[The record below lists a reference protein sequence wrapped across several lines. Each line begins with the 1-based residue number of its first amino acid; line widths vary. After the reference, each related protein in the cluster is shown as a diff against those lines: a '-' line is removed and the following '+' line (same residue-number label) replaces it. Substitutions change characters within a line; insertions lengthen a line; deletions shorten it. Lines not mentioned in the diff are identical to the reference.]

1 MKRINRK
8 SKQCPD
14 KENVIFKYS
23 FWNDEK
29 KLKLTRQ
36 NAKVFNTS
44 VNLSILP
51 KKIRA
56 GEWESCFYSSKKGTG
71 AKGQTHMGRVA
82 ENVCQESPVP

>member
-1 MKRINRK
+1 MLSSNTLSEMMKKN
-8 SKQCPD
+8 
-14 KENVIFKYS
+14 
-23 FWNDEK
+23 
-29 KLKLTRQ
+29 LKLTRQ

-56 GEWESCFYSSKKGTG
+56 GGWRSCFYSSKKGTG

>member
-1 MKRINRK
+1 MLSSSTLSEMMK
-8 SKQCPD
+8 
-14 KENVIFKYS
+14 
-23 FWNDEK
+23 K
-29 KLKLTRQ
+29 KLKLKRQ

-56 GEWESCFYSSKKGTG
+56 GEWGSCFYSSKKGTG